1 MNKDLVAIFEYLER
15 EKGIKR
21 EIVAKAIEEALLAAA
36 RKSLHGAANVT
47 VSADSKTGAIEVFC
61 EKEIVQV
68 VEDPITDISLEHARE
83 IDPDCQ
89 LGQFIDVEV
98 TPAGFGRIAAQ
109 TARQVVAQKLRSAE
123 RDVIYE
129 EYRHRINEIVSGSV
143 KRFVRG
149 ANLIVDLGKVEAI
162 LPARNYPK
170 TERYQVGDR
179 VQALLQGVQD
189 LENGGAEVVLSR
201 TDPEFVRQLFAQEVP
216 EIGDGIVTL
225 EKIVRDPGYRT
236 KIVVRSSDMRVDPVG
251 TCVGVRGARVKTIVR
266 ELNNEKVDII
276 PWSEDPVELLQNA
289 LDPIEI
295 RKISINEEDKVISIV
310 VDDDNYAIVL
320 GRRGMNAR
328 LNGMLIG
335 YELEIQKMSDYKQLV
350 AVERR
355 ELAASTDPALDL
367 PLHLEGISSLL
378 IENLIDAGY
387 DTPRKVLQAGPE
399 NLCSVPGVSLESADR
414 ILEAIKDKFSSR
426 SGDSEGS
433 AAQSVQGQQEA
444 GAEEGGGQA
453 YEWNEAEETPKQ
465 E

>member
-1 MNKDLVAIFEYLER
+1 MNKDLIAIFEYLER

-21 EIVAKAIEEALLAAA
+21 EIVANAVEEALQAAA
-36 RKSLHGAANVT
+36 RKSLHGAANVS
-47 VSADSKTGAIEVFC
+47 VRVDARSGEIEVYC
-61 EKEIVQV
+61 EKEIVQE
-68 VEDPITDISLEHARE
+68 VEDTVTEISLEHARE

-98 TPAGFGRIAAQ
+98 KPKGFGRIAAQ
-109 TARQVVAQKLRSAE
+109 TARQVVSQKLRSAE

-149 ANLIVDLGKVEAI
+149 ANLVIDLGKVEAI

-170 TERYQVGDR
+170 VERYQVGDR
-179 VQALLQGVQD
+179 VTALLQGVQD

-201 TDPEFVRQLFAQEVP
+201 NDPEFVRQLFAQEVP
-216 EIGDGIVTL
+216 EIGEGTVTL
-225 EKIVRDPGYRT
+225 EKIIRDPGYRT
-236 KIVVRSSDMRVDPVG
+236 KIVVRSSDSRVDPVG

-276 PWSEDPVELLQNA
+276 PWTDDPIDLLQNA

-295 RKISINEEDKVISIV
+295 RKISVNEEDKVISIV
-310 VDDDNYAIVL
+310 VDDENYAIVL

-328 LNGMLIG
+328 LNGQLIG

-355 ELAASTDPALDL
+355 ELAASTDPALDK
-367 PLHLEGISSLL
+367 PLQITGISSLL

-387 DTPRKVLQAGPE
+387 ATPRKVLQAGPE
-399 NLCSVPGVSLESADR
+399 DLCTVPGVSLESADR
-414 ILEAIKDKFSSR
+414 ILEQLKEKFAHR
-426 SGDSEGS
+426 IGEQSGALAQRPSTAGKSGETHKNVESE
-433 AAQSVQGQQEA
+433 QEDRD
-444 GAEEGGGQA
+444 E
-453 YEWNEAEETPKQ
+453 
-465 E
+465 